1 MWRDRNNHGG
11 NGWQYTGG
19 KGGGGGWRGGNN
31 FAAYGNQVRGGRGEA
46 VRLGTRFLDSLA
58 SETMIKPVT
67 PLICALD
74 NQDAQ
79 VSNSSA
85 ELRSGTPSGTVTGCD
100 QIRGKQIVHA
110 NKIYGR
116 EEELKKAKHR
126 L

>member
-31 FAAYGNQVRGGRGEA
+31 FAAYGNQVRGGRGM

-85 ELRSGTPSGTVTGCD
+85 ELRLGTPSGTVTGCA

-116 EEELKKAKHR
+116 EEELKTAKHR